1 MAISSTVRKAGP
13 FSGNG
18 VATQFSFDFKVF
30 EPDDVAVLRA
40 CALGVETRLVVGDY
54 AIALNE
60 DQNEAPG
67 GVVTLAAPLA
77 AGCTLVLL
85 SDVPLLQ
92 PVDVTNQGGF
102 YPDLLN
108 DGLDRSTIQV
118 QQMVERLGRT
128 IALPVT
134 AEGFDLAL
142 PRPVPGQLIG
152 WAEGKLTNY
161 NADDLGGVIA
171 YGAARVDKF
180 DGDGVQVS
188 FALSASPGSQNNLR
202 VSIDGVV
209 QVPGDDFTW
218 AGGTALTF
226 AAPPPADTKVVVQ
239 YQEALVDIAGAEEA
253 GAAAGAAAAADVVDT
268 RLPLDASGATVAAPR
283 NVPYKSTSSS
293 SVTRTLQARLE
304 DAIYLA
310 DYATGTPNSA
320 ALQQAINDAQTSG
333 KTLYLTPSI
342 AKDAPVVIT
351 APCSIVG
358 VGKKTVATSTAVNI
372 NWITI
377 RSSDVSISNIYIDDL
392 AATGGWDFTIDT
404 GAGLSLERIQIRNI
418 TAFHSK
424 GGLRDIGTGN
434 HVTVD
439 IDNYFNR
446 ILKGP
451 HIQFTRSFAYLDINN
466 STADFNGSGAAGNFK
481 AFSLTGTGLG
491 AGSGGGKFKACHVLG
506 EANSALTNQIGFDF
520 TDYAAPWLIGDVTAD
535 SCGGRGYRFTR
546 CNKIEGNLTASL
558 NQDHAVTFVDCSFS
572 NLIING
578 QGRRG
583 IGGASASKDIVRF
596 EAVSGGNNSISIF
609 VGYLADPTGNHVT
622 VVGTQGGPVNIIG
635 GAATGA
641 TGRALVAT
649 GSSVVQW
656 TGFVW
661 NNNAA
666 GNYDIASALHWVEGV
681 FASGGRSTF
690 NGPGAA

>member
-1 MAISSTVRKAGP
+1 MAAGRLFIP
-13 FSGNG
+13 GWMPARDSDGDPIPN
-18 VATQFSFDFKVF
+18 VSASF
-30 EPDDVAVLRA
+30 
-40 CALGVETRLVVGDY
+40 Y
-54 AIALNE
+54 
-60 DQNEAPG
+60 QNETDVLAVVYADESLTIPLANPVQANSSGRFPQIYADDSQLFSVSVEAPYG
-67 GVVTLAAPLA
+67 PPGQPFTFDNLSASQAADIAAANMAQGAADDAENALQAALA
-77 AGCTLVLL
+77 AGGT
-85 SDVPLLQ
+85 DA
-92 PVDVTNQGGF
+92 
-102 YPDLLN
+102 
-108 DGLDRSTIQV
+108 
-118 QQMVERLGRT
+118 
-128 IALPVT
+128 AL
-134 AEGFDLAL
+134 
-142 PRPVPGQLIG
+142 
-152 WAEGKLTNY
+152 
-161 NADDLGGVIA
+161 
-171 YGAARVDKF
+171 
-180 DGDGVQVS
+180 
-188 FALSASPGSQNNLR
+188 
-202 VSIDGVV
+202 
-209 QVPGDDFTW
+209 
-218 AGGTALTF
+218 
-226 AAPPPADTKVVVQ
+226 
-239 YQEALVDIAGAEEA
+239 AGALA
-253 GAAAGAAAAADVVDT
+253 GGAAANAALETKADTNGGNVNDVAFRTAIGA
-268 RLPLDASGATVAAPR
+268 LPTDASGATVAAPG
-283 NVPYKSTSSS
+283 NIPYRATSAS
-293 SVTRTLQARLE
+293 SVTRTLQDRLE

-320 ALQQAINDAQTSG
+320 ALQLAINDAQTSG

-342 AKDAPVVIT
+342 VKDSPVVIT

-377 RSSDVSISNIYIDDL
+377 RSSDVSISNL
-392 AATGGWDFTIDT
+392 QLENVLATGGWDFTIDT
-404 GAGLSLERIQIRNI
+404 GAGVNLERIQIRNV
-418 TAFHSK
+418 TAFHSR
-424 GGLRDIGTGN
+424 GGMRDIGTGN

-451 HIQFTRSFAYLDINN
+451 HIQFSRSFAYLDINN

-520 TDYAAPWLIGDVTAD
+520 TDYAAPWFIGDVTAD

-546 CNKIEGNLTASL
+546 CNKIEGNITASL

-596 EAVSGGNNSISIF
+596 EAVSGGNNSINIF

-622 VVGTQGGPVNIIG
+622 VMGTQGGPVNIIG

-641 TGRALVAT
+641 TGRALVTT

-666 GNYDIASALHWVEGV
+666 GNYDLGNALHWVEGV

-690 NGPGAA
+690 NGPGTA